1 MSEMNTI
8 PLIPSIHL
16 PGTEDLSQK
25 NSVASGSSAQFP
37 FQSLFEDAV
46 NDVKQ
51 TGAAKD
57 LEVEKLVTGQS
68 DNLHEAVIASQKFSL
83 SVDLLVQLRN
93 KALDAYNEIMRISV

>member
-1 MSEMNTI
+1 MSTI
-8 PLIPSIHL
+8 PLIPSITL
-16 PGTEDLSQK
+16 PGTEGLSEK
-25 NSVASGSSAQFP
+25 TSSAAGASAQFP

-46 NDVKQ
+46 SNVKQ